1 MVFFKKQYMRYTHLL
16 SIIILLFSFHQFL
29 FSQTKEDSLFQQ
41 FMKQQQQG
49 IQEQEEAFFQYQQ
62 KVSDEYKKFEEEQK
76 KTFEDYVKNI
86 GKNWG
91 KKNVKTSS
99 KKEWIS
105 YSKDFKSR
113 RSVDFEK
120 GVAKVEIL
128 VDETESK
135 NKETIQQKLK
145 EEISKMVVSK
155 GNDDPLEKKETSKPA
170 DEPILL
176 EQLSTLDGKP
186 VTEENAI
193 TFAEQIAAKSET
205 QQEEIK
211 GDDGKKR
218 IAIIVRV
225 PLVPEHLK
233 KRADKFR
240 ENVQHESKRFEVDAS
255 LAFAVIH
262 TESFFN
268 PKARSGVPAYGLM
281 QLVPKSAGRD
291 AYLYVYKVD
300 SLLTPEY
307 LYTPENN
314 VELGTAYL
322 KILLSKYFKN
332 IKNEQSR
339 LYCAVAAY
347 NTGAGN
353 VARAFTGKTKLKPA
367 VKKIN
372 SMTSDEVFK
381 QLKNKLPYKETQD
394 YVVRVTERM
403 ELYGEWK

>member
-1 MVFFKKQYMRYTHLL
+1 MRYTHLL
-16 SIIILLFSFHQFL
+16 SIIILLFSFYQFL

>member
-1 MVFFKKQYMRYTHLL
+1 MRYTFHLTL
-16 SIIILLFSFHQFL
+16 IIFIFSLQQIL

-62 KVSDEYKKFEEEQK
+62 NITDEYKKFEEEQRK
-76 KTFEDYVKNI
+76 AFEEYVKNI

-91 KKNVKTSS
+91 TKNVRTSS
-99 KKEWIS
+99 NKEWVS
-105 YSKDFKSR
+105 YNNDFQSR
-113 RSVDFEK
+113 RCVDFEK

-128 VDETESK
+128 VDAVEAT
-135 NKETIQQKLK
+135 NKETIRQKLK

-155 GNDDPLEKKETSKPA
+155 GNDDPLEKKEQTKP
-170 DEPILL
+170 DNEPILL
-176 EQLSTLDGKP
+176 EQFSTLDGKP
-186 VTEENAI
+186 VTRENA
-193 TFAEQIAAKSET
+193 TAFAEQIAAKSET
-205 QQEEIK
+205 HQEEIK
-211 GDDGKKR
+211 GGDGKKR
-218 IAIIVRV
+218 VAIVVNV

-240 ENVQHESKRFEVDAS
+240 ANVQRESKRFEVDAS

-291 AYLYVYKVD
+291 AYLFVHKVD

-307 LYTPENN
+307 LYAPENN

-322 KILLSKYFKN
+322 NILLTKYFKN
-332 IKNEQSR
+332 VNDERSR

-367 VKKIN
+367 VEKIN

-381 QLKNKLPYKETQD
+381 HLKNKLPFKETQD

-403 ELYGEWK
+403 ELYNAWR

>member
-1 MVFFKKQYMRYTHLL
+1 MRYTHLL